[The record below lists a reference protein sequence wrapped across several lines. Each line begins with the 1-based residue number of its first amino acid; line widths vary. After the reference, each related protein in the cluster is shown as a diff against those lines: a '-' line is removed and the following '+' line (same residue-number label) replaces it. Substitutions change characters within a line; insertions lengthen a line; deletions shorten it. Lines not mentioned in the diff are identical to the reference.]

1 MSMPTVSDCTSCRI
15 WSLQNSHDA
24 SHSRSCAEVD
34 GEASRRTSANQ
45 IMNTNRCTRVIMD
58 FLIHDSDKA
67 VRFYAFCNGKSLS
80 RLSRSGVCGTTRNP
94 TTATPIYCI
103 KAAIY
108 LYSAIRPTKNR
119 VALLPFSAFFL
130 RQKFYPAAV

>member
-1 MSMPTVSDCTSCRI
+1 
-15 WSLQNSHDA
+15 
-24 SHSRSCAEVD
+24 
-34 GEASRRTSANQ
+34 
-45 IMNTNRCTRVIMD
+45 MNTNRRTPVIMD
-58 FLIHDSDKA
+58 FLILDSDKA

-130 RQKFYPAAV
+130 RQKFYRAEVQEPISEGTLSHERLVPLRLRFWALTRDR